1 MGLLVLFSTSFLVGF
16 SGASAPGPL
25 MTLVLAQS
33 SIGGWRKSLEIV
45 SGHAILEAVL
55 ITLLLLGFQTFLE
68 TPIFLRSFSLIGS
81 LFLIYSGI
89 TLFLDIIK
97 DRAFPS
103 QGSEDPPRSK
113 VYTFNPSLILAGGLT
128 SLANPY
134 WLLWW
139 LTVGVSFIAQAKNY
153 LITGILAFYIGHIL
167 SDYIWYLFIGFLG
180 EGLSLP
186 FWRKVYRYILIIASF
201 FLTGFGIYFLRY
213 AISGNT

>member
-33 SIGGWRKSLEIV
+33 SIGGWRKSLEII
-45 SGHAILEAVL
+45 SGHAILEGIL
-55 ITLLLLGFQTFLE
+55 IALLLLGFQTFLKN
-68 TPIFLRSFSLIGS
+68 PIFLRTFSFIGS

-89 TLFLDIIK
+89 TLLLSITKNKIFSSSITDN
-97 DRAFPS
+97 PS
-103 QGSEDPPRSK
+103 KK
-113 VYTFNPSLILAGGLT
+113 VYSFNPSLILAGALT

-139 LTVGVSFIAQAKNY
+139 LTVGVSFITQAKDY
-153 LITGILAFYIGHIL
+153 LAIGILTFYIGHIL
-167 SDYIWYLFIGFLG
+167 SDYVWYLFIGFVG

-186 FWRKVYRYILIIASF
+186 SLEET
-201 FLTGFGIYFLRY
+201 L
-213 AISGNT
+213 

>member
-1 MGLLVLFSTSFLVGF
+1 
-16 SGASAPGPL
+16 

-33 SIGGWRKSLEIV
+33 SIGGWRKSIEIV

-68 TPIFLRSFSLIGS
+68 TPIFLRIFSFIGS

-89 TLFLDIIK
+89 TLFFDIIK
-97 DRAFPS
+97 DRVSLF
-103 QGSEDPPRSK
+103 QGSDDPPRSK
-113 VYTFNPSLILAGGLT
+113 AYSFNPSLILAGALT

-153 LITGILAFYIGHIL
+153 LIIGILTFYIGHIL
-167 SDYIWYLFIGFLG
+167 SDYVWYLFIGFLG

-186 FWRKVYRYILIIASF
+186 FWRRVYRYILIIASF
-201 FLTGFGIYFLRY
+201 FLTGFGVYFLRY
-213 AISGNT
+213 AISGKT